1 MDREGVL
8 TNLQRAIRQAHLE
21 LLEVIL
27 RACHEQ
33 SSQILGAVDR
43 DLPGDT
49 IFRLD
54 VIAEPALLRAFE
66 PVAKIAPMVLVAEGL
81 PEGRVVLPEGAS
93 ESEVPW
99 WVIVDPID
107 GTRGI
112 IYQKRSAWILTAVAP
127 NRGRETRL
135 REVLLAVQTEIPTLK
150 QYLFDQLWWVE
161 GKGVSALRYNR
172 LTGVAE
178 GFVPRPSTAQTIW
191 QGYAMLSRF
200 FPGARDIIAAVEER
214 LIRELLGD
222 NPAGKALCFE
232 DQYASTGGQ
241 FYELA
246 VGHDRFNGD
255 IRPLLAEELRR
266 RGQPLG
272 LCCHPYDVCTAA
284 IPQALG
290 VILTDPW
297 GDPLDCLLDLES
309 NVAWIG
315 YANEALYRQIRPV
328 LERLLREFG
337 LI

>member
-1 MDREGVL
+1 VDRERIL
-8 TNLQRAIRQAHLE
+8 INLEEAIRQAHLQ
-21 LLEVIL
+21 LVQVIL
-27 RACHEQ
+27 QACHEQ
-33 SSQILGAVDR
+33 SSQVLGAVDR

-66 PVAKIAPMVLVAEGL
+66 PVAKISPMVLVAEGL
-81 PEGRVVLPEGAS
+81 PEGRVVLPEGTS
-93 ESEVPW
+93 ESEAPW

-127 NRGRETRL
+127 NRGLETRL

-150 QYLFDQLWWVE
+150 QYLFDQLWWRE
-161 GKGVSALRYNR
+161 GKGVSALRHNR
-172 LTGVAE
+172 FTGGAE
-178 GFVPRPSTAQTIW
+178 EFSPRPSGAQTIW

-214 LIRELLGD
+214 LVRELLGES
-222 NPAGKALCFE
+222 PPGKALCFE

-284 IPQALG
+284 IPKALG

-297 GDPLDCLLDLES
+297 GEPLDCRLDLES
-309 NVAWIG
+309 NVAWVG
-315 YANEALYRQIRPV
+315 YANEGLYRQIRPV
-328 LERLLREFG
+328 LEKLLREFG

>member
-1 MDREGVL
+1 MGGEQVL
-8 TNLQRAIRQAHLE
+8 VNLGEAIRQAHLH
-21 LLEVIL
+21 LVDVIL
-27 RACHEQ
+27 QACRQQ
-33 SSQILGAVDR
+33 SPQLLGAVDR

-49 IFRLD
+49 IFHLD

-66 PVAKIAPMVLVAEGL
+66 PVARISPLVLVAEGL
-81 PEGRVVLPEGAS
+81 PEGRVVLPEGTQ
-93 ESEVPW
+93 ESQAPW
-99 WVIVDPID
+99 WIIVDPID

-127 NRGRETRL
+127 NQGKETRL
-135 REVLLAVQTEIPTLK
+135 RDVRLAVQTEIPTLK
-150 QYLFDQLWWVE
+150 QYLFDQLWWLD
-161 GKGVSALRYNR
+161 GKGVSAIRYDR
-172 LTGVAE
+172 LSGSSAE
-178 GFVPRPSTAQTIW
+178 FTLQPSTAQSIW

-200 FPGARDIIAAVEER
+200 FPGARDIIAAIEER
-214 LIRELLGD
+214 LVRELLGD
-222 NPAGKALCFE
+222 NPSGKALCFE

-284 IPQALG
+284 IPQAVG

-297 GDPLDCLLDLES
+297 GQPLDCTLDLES
-309 NVAWIG
+309 NVAWVG
-315 YANEALYRQIRPV
+315 YANEILYRQIRPV